1 MSFNLLGDLLKGIVL
16 SLLYIA
22 VAEDQIFTISSLVR
36 YTMYY
41 YLLNILFLNIDVNRD
56 LLITVFVSKC
66 ISVILEDRMKQQIS
80 TNKDKNVKEEVKG
93 ELKRDV
99 KDDKT
104 EDYNS
109 PTSNP
114 TLSVMHQPATV

>member
-1 MSFNLLGDLLKGIVL
+1 MSFNLFGDLCKGIVL

-22 VAEDQIFTISSLVR
+22 VAEDQVFSVSSLLR

-41 YLLNILFLNIDVNRD
+41 YILNILFLNIDVNRD

-66 ISVILEDRMKQQIS
+66 ISVILEDRMKQQQI
-80 TNKDKNVKEEVKG
+80 KESSQ
-93 ELKRDV
+93 DH
-99 KDDKT
+99 T

-114 TLSVMHQPATV
+114 NLSIAHQPATIKT

>member
-1 MSFNLLGDLLKGIVL
+1 MSFNLFGDFFKGIIL

-22 VAEDQIFTISSLVR
+22 VDQEQTLELHSLLR

-41 YLLNILFLNIDVNRD
+41 YILNILFLNIDVNRD

-66 ISVILEDRMKQQIS
+66 VSVILEDRMKQQKHLEQM
-80 TNKDKNVKEEVKG
+80 NNN
-93 ELKRDV
+93 
-99 KDDKT
+99 

-109 PTSNP
+109 PSSNP
-114 TLSVMHQPATV
+114 LLNDITATVAYTNNNNSCSINGCT

>member
-1 MSFNLLGDLLKGIVL
+1 MSFNLFGDLLKGIIL

-22 VAEDQIFTISSLVR
+22 VAEDQILNLQSLLR

-66 ISVILEDRMKQQIS
+66 ISVILEDRMKQQQKQFL
-80 TNKDKNVKEEVKG
+80 NKENHTK
-93 ELKRDV
+93 
-99 KDDKT
+99 
-104 EDYNS
+104 DYNS
-109 PTSNP
+109 PSSNA
-114 TLSVMHQPATV
+114 TLNDMVATV

>member
-1 MSFNLLGDLLKGIVL
+1 MSFNLFGDLCKGIVL

-22 VAEDQIFTISSLVR
+22 VAEDQVFSVSSLLR

-41 YLLNILFLNIDVNRD
+41 YILNILFLNIDVNRD

-66 ISVILEDRMKQQIS
+66 ISVILEDRMKQQQQVPVHAE
-80 TNKDKNVKEEVKG
+80 NH
-93 ELKRDV
+93 
-99 KDDKT
+99 T

-114 TLSVMHQPATV
+114 NLSIAHQPATIKP